1 MATPSPS
8 SSGRSVAAMYK
19 RLISNRPLY
28 IVFIFALTAGAIVL
42 MTVPALTLSDP
53 PKESVLDLK
62 TTFSTLS
69 GKGWLSLAF
78 ILIGFL
84 LMVFDLVGPDLA
96 MNLVLLLMV
105 TFNILSVKNAL
116 VGFSNSGL
124 MTVVMLFIVAQAITA
139 TGGAD
144 YLVTKLLGTT
154 TDTML
159 AQVRMCLVTALF
171 SSFVNDTPVFMIMLP
186 IVLTWASKSRL
197 PIRQL
202 LIPLSYCC
210 LLGGL
215 NTTIGTSTNLVVTGQ
230 FDSRVLDPASEYYQ
244 PGKKPIGL
252 FGITPYG
259 IPNVIWGII
268 YIVYTAPFL
277 LTGGAGRKVFG
288 KYARMFKKNTPDGDV
303 TNGALIEKAFEQGS
317 DFWLGL
323 LVTPDSAA
331 VGKSIQDAGL
341 RHLEGVY
348 LTSARHNGKIIHAV
362 SHDFV
367 INAGDVL
374 YFSGVPDGI
383 EALATKHGLVPYSD
397 ALENIDN
404 AEVPNLQAAFGVD
417 NLAVPR
423 AESPASSEGGRK
435 SAFAAAG
442 PGAGKLELVE
452 VTVKKNAKIAGQS
465 IRASAFRSRFN
476 ASVVAIKRDGVPLE
490 WKGQMGD
497 ELLKAGD
504 NLLLDIDPQFWTT
517 PDVNLNFEDIGRSG
531 QTKTHNEFMLP
542 MQISRTLAGKTV
554 QKSGLR
560 QLPSAFLV
568 AIERTSTTLHAIAP
582 DEVLREGD
590 ILWFATNAGSVKF
603 IRNTPGLVPLA
614 ERQASKLRDTAHVE
628 RRLVQAVVGS
638 NSPLVGRTIR
648 DVRFREQFN
657 AAVVAV
663 ARRGERIRSKPGDIE
678 LKGSDILLLD
688 AGGSFAN
695 QHKQDSKYFSLVL
708 ELDNTNPPRYIH
720 TAICVILTATAFILY
735 ATEVLDILVGAGLAV
750 VAMLLTGCLSPD
762 QARNAIRWDVYLMIA
777 GSFGVS
783 AGLEQSG
790 GAAAIANLI
799 VQIGRNAGGS
809 GFIIAAI
816 YVATTLLSQVV
827 SNNSAA
833 ALVFPIAATISKID
847 GIDIYILSYAV
858 MLGASS
864 VFMSSFGYQTNLL
877 AQAAGGHSA
886 RDFLKFGSPM
896 QIVLAVVSIVSLILG
911 DSKWPLV
918 WAVTGIA
925 GVVFLSL
932 PQVVVLL
939 AAWRNRKKF

>member
-1 MATPSPS
+1 
-8 SSGRSVAAMYK
+8 
-19 RLISNRPLY
+19 
-28 IVFIFALTAGAIVL
+28 

-53 PKESVLDLK
+53 PKESVLDLS

-84 LMVFDLVGPDLA
+84 LMVFDLVGADLA
-96 MNLVLLLMV
+96 MNLVLVLMV
-105 TFNILSVKNAL
+105 TFKILSLRNAL
-116 VGFSNSGL
+116 VGFANSGL

-144 YLVTKLLGTT
+144 FLVAKLLGTP

-159 AQVRMCLVTALF
+159 AQVRMCLVAALF
-171 SSFVNDTPVFMIMLP
+171 SSFVNDTPVFCIMLP
-186 IVLTWASKSRL
+186 IVLTWAAKSRL

-230 FDSRVLDPASEYYQ
+230 FNTRVLEPTSEYYQ
-244 PGKKPIGL
+244 EGLSPITL

-268 YIVYTAPFL
+268 YIVYAAPFL
-277 LTGGAGRKVFG
+277 LTGGAGKKVFG
-288 KYARMFKKNTPDGDV
+288 KYARMFAKRGSSTGNGTDI
-303 TNGALIEKAFEQGS
+303 TNGALMESAFEQGS
-317 DFWLGL
+317 DFWIGL
-323 LVTPDSAA
+323 LVTPASTA
-331 VGKSIQDAGL
+331 VGQSIEDAEL

-348 LTSARHNGKIIHAV
+348 LTSVRRNGKIIHAV

-367 INAGDVL
+367 IAAGDVL

-383 EALATKHGLVPYSD
+383 EALATRHGLVPFSD
-397 ALENIDN
+397 ALETIDS
-404 AEVPNLQAAFGVD
+404 AEVPNLQAAFGLD
-417 NLAVPR
+417 QLAVPR
-423 AESPASSEGGRK
+423 PTTPSSAVSQHPDKTFSG
-435 SAFAAAG
+435 SAAG
-442 PGAGKLELVE
+442 LPALELVE
-452 VTVKKNAKIAGQS
+452 VTIKKSATIAEQS

-497 ELLKAGD
+497 EVLKPGD

-517 PDVNLNFEDIGRSG
+517 PEVNLNFEDIGRSG
-531 QTKTHNEFMLP
+531 QTKTHHEFMLP
-542 MQISRTLAGKTV
+542 MQIGRILSGKTV
-554 QKSGLR
+554 QRSGLR

-568 AIERTSTTLHAIAP
+568 AIERGGITLHAVAP
-582 DEVLREGD
+582 DEVLQEGD
-590 ILWFATNAGSVKF
+590 ILWFATNAGSVRF
-603 IRNTPGLVPLA
+603 IRNTPGLIPLA
-614 ERQASKLRDTAHVE
+614 EEQASQLRDTPHVE

-638 NSPLVGRTIR
+638 SSPLVGRTIR
-648 DVRFREQFN
+648 EVRFREQFN

-663 ARRGERIRSKPGDIE
+663 ARQGERVRAKPGDIE

-688 AGGSFAN
+688 AGGGFAN

-735 ATEVLDILVGAGLAV
+735 ATEVLDILVGAGIAV

-799 VQIGRNAGGS
+799 IDIGKNAGGS
-809 GFIIAAI
+809 GFIIGAI
-816 YVATTLLSQVV
+816 YIATALLSQVI

-833 ALVFPIAATISKID
+833 ALVFPISATISKND

-886 RDFLKFGSPM
+886 RDFLKFGTPM
-896 QIVLAVVSIVSLILG
+896 QLVLAVVSIASLIAG
-911 DSKWPLV
+911 SSKWPFV
-918 WAVTGIA
+918 WLVTGIA
-925 GVVFLSL
+925 GGVLLSL
-932 PQVVVLL
+932 PQVVVLV
-939 AAWRNRKKF
+939 ATMRNRKKL

>member
-1 MATPSPS
+1 
-8 SSGRSVAAMYK
+8 
-19 RLISNRPLY
+19 
-28 IVFIFALTAGAIVL
+28 
-42 MTVPALTLSDP
+42 
-53 PKESVLDLK
+53 
-62 TTFSTLS
+62 
-69 GKGWLSLAF
+69 
-78 ILIGFL
+78 
-84 LMVFDLVGPDLA
+84 

-105 TFNILSVKNAL
+105 TFNILSVQNAL
-116 VGFSNSGL
+116 VGFGNSGL

-144 YLVTKLLGTT
+144 FLVAKLLGTP

-159 AQVRMCLVTALF
+159 AQVRMCLVCAVF
-171 SSFVNDTPVFMIMLP
+171 SSFVNDTPVFLIMLP
-186 IVLTWASKSRL
+186 IVLTWASKCRL

-230 FDSRVLDPASEYYQ
+230 FDTRVLDPSSEYYQ
-244 PGKKPIGL
+244 EGLTSITL
-252 FGITPYG
+252 FGVTPYG

-277 LTGGAGRKVFG
+277 LTGGAGKKAFG
-288 KYARMFKKNTPDGDV
+288 KYARMFAKRSASPGASDV
-303 TNGALIEKAFEQGS
+303 TNGTLIESAFEQGS
-317 DFWLGL
+317 DFWIGL
-323 LVTPDSAA
+323 LVTPASTA
-331 VGKSIQDAGL
+331 VGQSIEDAEL

-348 LTSARHNGKIIHAV
+348 LTSVRRNGKIIHAV
-362 SHDFV
+362 GHDFV
-367 INAGDVL
+367 IAARDVL

-383 EALATKHGLVPYSD
+383 EALATRHGLVPFSD
-397 ALENIDN
+397 ALETIDS
-404 AEVPNLQAAFGVD
+404 AEVPNLQAAFGVGQ
-417 NLAVPR
+417 LAVPR
-423 AESPASSEGGRK
+423 PTTPNSAMSESPEKVFSGS
-435 SAFAAAG
+435 
-442 PGAGKLELVE
+442 GAGLPALELVE
-452 VTVKKNAKIAGQS
+452 VTIKKSATIAEQS

-497 ELLKAGD
+497 EVLKPGD

-517 PDVNLNFEDIGRSG
+517 PEVNLNFEDIGRSG
-531 QTKTHNEFMLP
+531 QTKTHHEFMLP
-542 MQISRTLAGKTV
+542 MQIGRILSGKTV

-568 AIERTSTTLHAIAP
+568 AIERGGITLHAVAP
-582 DEVLREGD
+582 DEALQEGD
-590 ILWFATNAGSVKF
+590 ILWFATNAGSVRF
-603 IRNTPGLVPLA
+603 IRNTPGLIPLA
-614 ERQASKLRDTAHVE
+614 EEQASQLRDTPHVE

-638 NSPLVGRTIR
+638 SSPLVGRTIR
-648 DVRFREQFN
+648 EVRFREQFN

-663 ARRGERIRSKPGDIE
+663 ARQGERVRAKPGDIE

-688 AGGSFAN
+688 AGGGFAN

-720 TAICVILTATAFILY
+720 TAIAAILTATAFILY
-735 ATEVLDILVGAGLAV
+735 ATEVLDILVGAGIAV
-750 VAMLLTGCLSPD
+750 TAMLLTGCLSPN

-799 VQIGRNAGGS
+799 INIGKNAGGS
-809 GFIIAAI
+809 GFIIGAI
-816 YVATTLLSQVV
+816 YLATVMLSQII

-833 ALVFPIAATISKID
+833 ALVFPIAATISINE

-858 MLGASS
+858 MLGASA
-864 VFMSSFGYQTNLL
+864 VFMSAFGYQTNLL

-886 RDFLKFGSPM
+886 RDFLKFGTPM
-896 QIVLAVVSIVSLILG
+896 QLVLAVVSIASLIAG
-911 DSKWPLV
+911 PSKWPFV
-918 WAVTGIA
+918 WLVTGIA
-925 GVVFLSL
+925 GAVLLSL
-932 PQVVVLL
+932 PQAVVL
-939 AAWRNRKKF
+939 AATLRNRKKA